1 MAIKSEFGKSALGV
15 PDLGD
20 GNWRIADMSGKG
32 LFVGPQQNAAPEQT
46 IAAAAKPQKLEI

>member
-15 PDLGD
+15 PDLDD

-32 LFVGPQQNAAPEQT
+32 LFVGPQQNTAPEQT